1 MLKRRL
7 IPVLYLKDGYIVRSE
22 LFKIHQIMG
31 YPVPHVSRLN
41 EWDVDEL
48 IVLDIGT
55 GRYDINRDDHKEKG
69 AANLVDL
76 IHMIAVTCAIPLTL
90 GGRIR
95 TVDDVRERIQNGA
108 DKVVINSGFAEK
120 PALVTKAAE
129 SFGSQAIV
137 VNADY
142 RMIDGKARVF
152 THRAQKDTGV
162 GLADWAKHAVD
173 YGAGEIFIN
182 SIDRD
187 GTATGYD
194 IETINEVVKAVE
206 EVPVIACGGAGHQS
220 HFGKCFAETDASGVA
235 AGNIFHFTENAYPNA
250 KKYLRERRAAQKDIR

>member
-55 GRYDINRDDHKEKG
+55 GHYDINRNDHKEKG
-69 AANLVDL
+69 AASLVEL
-76 IHMIAVTCAIPLTL
+76 IHMIAVTCAIPLTF

-95 TVDDVRERIQNGA
+95 SVEDVRERIQNGA
-108 DKVVINSGFAEK
+108 DKVVINTGFAERPK
-120 PALVTKAAE
+120 LVTKAAE
-129 SFGSQAIV
+129 TFGSQAII

-142 RMIDGKARVF
+142 RMIDDAARVF
-152 THRAQKDTGV
+152 THHAQRDSGV
-162 GLADWAKHAVD
+162 DLVDWAKRAVD
-173 YGAGEIFIN
+173 FGAGEIFIN
-182 SIDRD
+182 AVDRD
-187 GTATGYD
+187 GTATGFD
-194 IETINEVVKAVE
+194 LDTINKVVAAV

-220 HFGKCFAETDASGVA
+220 HFARCFAETDASGVA
-235 AGNIFHFTENAYPNA
+235 AGNIFHFTENAYPRA
-250 KKYLRERRAAQKDIR
+250 KSYLRERRGAEQDIR

>member
-7 IPVLYLKDGYIVRSE
+7 IPVLYLKGGYIVRSE

-55 GRYDINRDDHKEKG
+55 GDYEINRSDHKEKG
-69 AANLVDL
+69 AASLLEL
-76 IHMIAVTCAIPLTL
+76 IHMIAVTCAIPLTF

-95 TVDDVRERIQNGA
+95 TVDDIRERIQNGA
-108 DKVVINSGFAEK
+108 DKVVVNSGFADRPE
-120 PALVTKAAE
+120 LVTEAAE

-142 RMIDGKARVF
+142 RMVDGEARVF
-152 THRAQKDTGV
+152 THHAQKDTGTGV
-162 GLADWAKHAVD
+162 VDWAKRAVD
-173 YGAGEIFIN
+173 LGAGEIFIN
-182 SIDRD
+182 AVDRD

-194 IETINEVVKAVE
+194 LDTINKVVAAVE
-206 EVPVIACGGAGHQS
+206 APVIACGGAGHQS
-220 HFGKCFAETDASGVA
+220 HFGKCFAESGASGVA
-235 AGNIFHFTENAYPNA
+235 AGNIFHFTENAYPRA
-250 KKYLRERRAAQKDIR
+250 KTYLRERRAAQGDIR

>member
-22 LFKIHQIMG
+22 LFKIHQVMG

-48 IVLDIGT
+48 IVLDIGS
-55 GRYDINRDDHKEKG
+55 GNYEINRDDHKEKG
-69 AANLVDL
+69 AASLVEL
-76 IHMIAVTCAIPLTL
+76 IHMIAITCAIPLTF

-95 TVDDVRERIQNGA
+95 TVEDVRERIQNGA
-108 DKVVINSGFAEK
+108 DKVTINSGFAERPK
-120 PALVTKAAE
+120 LVTEVAE
-129 SFGSQAIV
+129 RFGSQAIV

-142 RMIDGKARVF
+142 RMVEGEARVF
-152 THRAQKDTGV
+152 THHGQQDTGMDV
-162 GLADWAKHAVD
+162 VAWAKRAID

-182 SIDRD
+182 AIDRD
-187 GTATGYD
+187 GTAKGYD
-194 IETINEVVKAVE
+194 LDTINRVAAAV

-220 HFGKCFAETDASGVA
+220 HFGKCFAETDASGIA
-235 AGNIFHFTENAYPNA
+235 AGNIFHFTENAYPRA
-250 KKYLRERRAAQKDIR
+250 KTYLRDKRAANHDIR